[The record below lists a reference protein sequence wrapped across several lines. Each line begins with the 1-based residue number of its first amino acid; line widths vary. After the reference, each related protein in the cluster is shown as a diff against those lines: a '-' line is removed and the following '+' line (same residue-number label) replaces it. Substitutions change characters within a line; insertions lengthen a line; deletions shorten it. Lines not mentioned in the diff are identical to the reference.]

1 MSGTRKALHDFL
13 WHCQRLVFA
22 KNWMWLVVKLF
33 WCVFNDIY
41 FQNDNLWVNQINHK
55 QSLDSYFV
63 YIFQFVMY
71 FKGFSISGW
80 YKNMSLTPGSL
91 LSNTYLSMLKEKLGI
106 TNFLLPKEQQCK
118 RKSAEYYP
126 QTLNQNRWRIGQW
139 IVMSIKLCCLNR
151 EGSLWYIL
159 TYIQIVFKKHWNV
172 NCFCRLSPGCW

>member
-1 MSGTRKALHDFL
+1 
-13 WHCQRLVFA
+13 
-22 KNWMWLVVKLF
+22 MWLVVKLF
-33 WCVFNDIY
+33 WCVSNDIY
-41 FQNDNLWVNQINHK
+41 FQNDSQIK
-55 QSLDSYFV
+55 YQQSLDSYFV
-63 YIFQFVMY
+63 YIFLFVMY
-71 FKGFSISGW
+71 FTGFSISGW